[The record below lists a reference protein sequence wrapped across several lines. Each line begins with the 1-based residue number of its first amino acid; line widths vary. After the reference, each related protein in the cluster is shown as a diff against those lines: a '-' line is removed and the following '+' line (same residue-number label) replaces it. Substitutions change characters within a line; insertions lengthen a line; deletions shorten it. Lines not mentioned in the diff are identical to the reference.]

1 MNKFYYGLILTALF
15 ACGQKKSKQ
24 FTVEGEI
31 QNATV
36 QKIFLEENGIERSR
50 PVVADSSKVDSSGK
64 FVLSTSAPEEKLYSL
79 RLDGSETPFAL
90 VINDA
95 KKISVTI
102 NPANAQN
109 PYTVKGSPSS
119 QALFET
125 DKKLYDHA
133 VQVSNLISQVNQLDK
148 AGFTD
153 SVSHSTYDSSRN
165 ALLAQYET
173 ASAQFKKTAEDA
185 IATSNSPVLSMYVLD
200 VFQRRAK
207 QVGLKGF
214 THLEL
219 EDLLNKLS
227 EKYPDNSALAEQ
239 RKSLQKNKAPDFS
252 LPDTSGK
259 MVALSS
265 LRGKYVLVDFWASWC
280 KPCRQENPN
289 VVAAFNQFKNKNFTI
304 FGVSLDASKDAW
316 LAAIQQDGLAWNH
329 VSDLKYWNNAA
340 AVLYGIESI
349 PFNLLLDPDGNIIAE
364 DIRGPELFSTLNK
377 VLK

>member
-1 MNKFYYGLILTALF
+1 MNKVYYGLMLTALF

-64 FVLSTSAPEEKLYSL
+64 FVLNASAPEEKLYSL

-133 VQVSNLISQVNQLDK
+133 VQISNLVSQVNQLDK
-148 AGFTD
+148 AGFSD
-153 SVSHSTYDSSRN
+153 SASQRTYEVSRN
-165 ALLAQYET
+165 ALFTQYET

-185 IATSNSPVLSMYVLD
+185 IAASNSPVLSMYVID

-219 EDLLNKLS
+219 EDILKKLS
-227 EKYPDNSALAEQ
+227 DKYPDNTGLAEQ

-252 LPDTSGK
+252 LPDTTGK

-289 VVAAFNQFKNKNFTI
+289 VVAAFNQFKNKNFTV
-304 FGVSLDASKDAW
+304 FGVSLDANKDAW
-316 LAAIQQDGLAWNH
+316 LAAIQQDGLTWNH

-340 AVLYGIESI
+340 AVLYGIQSI
-349 PFNLLLDPDGNIIAE
+349 PFNILLDPDGNIIAE
-364 DIRGPELFSTLNK
+364 DIRGPELFSTLSK

>member
-1 MNKFYYGLILTALF
+1 MNKFYYGLLLTALF

-24 FTVEGEI
+24 FTIEGEI

-50 PVVADSSKVDSSGK
+50 PVVVDSSKVDSSGK
-64 FVLSTSAPEEKLYSL
+64 FVLNASAPEEKLYSL

-90 VINDA
+90 VINDS

-102 NPANAQN
+102 NPANPQN

-133 VQVSNLISQVNQLDK
+133 VQVSNLVSQVNQLDK
-148 AGFTD
+148 AGFSD
-153 SVSHSTYDSSRN
+153 SVSQKTYDSSRN
-165 ALLAQYET
+165 ALFAQYET

-185 IATSNSPVLSMYVLD
+185 IAASNSPVLSMYVLD

-219 EDLLNKLS
+219 EEVLNKLS
-227 EKYPDNSALAEQ
+227 EKYPDNTGLAEQ
-239 RKSLQKNKAPDFS
+239 RKSLQKNQAPDFS

-259 MVALSS
+259 MIALSS

-304 FGVSLDASKDAW
+304 LGVSLDANKDAW
-316 LAAIQQDGLAWNH
+316 LAAIQQDGLVWNH

-340 AVLYGIESI
+340 AVLYGIQSI
-349 PFNLLLDPDGNIIAE
+349 PFNLLLDPEGNIIAE